1 MVERLSLAG
10 SRFPYVV
17 FVVAGLTVFFAATAC
32 SRSESATSEETTDSQ
47 ATSSSE
53 ATTAEGF
60 AAEDQVENPLS
71 AASGGETLTPV
82 LVSIVGGDTAAV
94 RGSDG
99 RHYAVYELLLTN
111 ASSSSADLETV
122 EVLDAADGTEVLKL
136 EGQEMIEDQA
146 LLMLDLQPAEDASL
160 EPSESRVLLLTASFE
175 SEEDVPD
182 ALDNQIEVSAPA
194 YPGATEPSTLSYR
207 AGGSVDLSRRTPPVL
222 SPPLEGE
229 GWVATNGC
237 CEATS
242 IHRKA
247 LLTVNGKLFDAQRFA
262 IDWIRVDAD
271 GQAVT
276 GDPSEVSNW
285 VGYGAQ
291 VMAVAD
297 GVVVASLDDLENQT
311 PGSLPDPSTINLK
324 NIDGNYVVVDHGD
337 GLYSFYAHLQPG
349 SVAVE
354 VGDEIRAGDR
364 LGLLGNTGNTSAPH
378 LHFHV
383 IRGPSPVAS
392 DGFPYVFDSF
402 LLAGT
407 VDINASD
414 SAPSRAEL
422 SPVAHERELPLDNTI
437 VDFPSG

>member
-1 MVERLSLAG
+1 VGSKDRNELRVILPVGRRLSLPLMLTIALGLALSAVGCGADTSDTSTAPG
-10 SRFPYVV
+10 S
-17 FVVAGLTVFFAATAC
+17 G
-32 SRSESATSEETTDSQ
+32 ETTQ
-47 ATSSSE
+47 P
-53 ATTAEGF
+53 
-60 AAEDQVENPLS
+60 AEDQVENLLS

-82 LVSIVGGDTAAV
+82 LVSLVGDDTAAV

-99 RHYAVYELLLTN
+99 RYYAVYELLLTN
-111 ASSSSADLETV
+111 ASSSSADLEAV
-122 EVLDAADGTEVLKL
+122 EVLDSADGTEVLRF
-136 EGQEMIEDQA
+136 EGEEIIEDQA
-146 LLMLDLQPAEDASL
+146 LLMLDRQPAEDASL

-175 SEEDVPD
+175 SEEDVPG
-182 ALDNQIEVSAPA
+182 ALDNQVDVSAPA

-229 GWVATNGC
+229 GWVAANGC
-237 CEATS
+237 CEPTS
-242 IHRKA
+242 VHRNA
-247 LLTVNGKLFDAQRFA
+247 LLTVDGKLFDAQRFA

-285 VGYGAQ
+285 VGYGAK

-297 GVVVASLDDLENQT
+297 GVVVASLDDLEDQT

-324 NIDGNYVVVDHGD
+324 NVDGNYVVIDHGD

-354 VGDEIRAGDR
+354 VGDEVRAGDR

-378 LHFHV
+378 LHFH
-383 IRGPSPVAS
+383 IIGGASPVAS

-407 VDINASD
+407 VDSDASD

-422 SPVAHERELPLDNTI
+422 SPVEHERELPLDNTI
-437 VDFPSG
+437 ADFPSG

>member
-1 MVERLSLAG
+1 MPLMLTIGLGLALSAVGCGDDTSDTSTAPG
-10 SRFPYVV
+10 S
-17 FVVAGLTVFFAATAC
+17 G
-32 SRSESATSEETTDSQ
+32 ETTQ
-47 ATSSSE
+47 P
-53 ATTAEGF
+53 
-60 AAEDQVENPLS
+60 AEDQVENLLS

-82 LVSIVGGDTAAV
+82 LVSLVGDDTAAV

-99 RHYAVYELLLTN
+99 RYYAVYELLLTN
-111 ASSSSADLETV
+111 ASSSSADLEAV
-122 EVLDAADGTEVLKL
+122 EVLDSADGTEVLRF
-136 EGQEMIEDQA
+136 EGEEMIEDQA
-146 LLMLDLQPAEDASL
+146 LLMLDRQPAEDASL

-175 SEEDVPD
+175 SEADAPG
-182 ALDNQIEVSAPA
+182 ALDNQIDVSAPA

-229 GWVATNGC
+229 GWVAANGC
-237 CEATS
+237 CEPTG
-242 IHRKA
+242 IHRNA

-285 VGYGAQ
+285 VGYGAK

-297 GVVVASLDDLENQT
+297 GVVVASLDDLEDQT

-324 NIDGNYVVVDHGD
+324 NVDGNYVVIDHGD

-354 VGDEIRAGDR
+354 VGDEVRAGDR
-364 LGLLGNTGNTSAPH
+364 LGLLGNTGNTSGPH
-378 LHFHV
+378 LHFH
-383 IRGPSPVAS
+383 IIGGPSPVAS

-407 VDINASD
+407 VDSDASD

-422 SPVAHERELPLDNTI
+422 SPVEHERELPLDNTI